1 MFKKVPKKNLTLK
14 LILNAAKLN
23 KKRIKLQKY
32 LKLKVS
38 TKNISDT
45 YQKLEIRNRY

>member
-14 LILNAAKLN
+14 LILNVAKLN

-38 TKNISDT
+38 TKNI
-45 YQKLEIRNRY
+45 YIL